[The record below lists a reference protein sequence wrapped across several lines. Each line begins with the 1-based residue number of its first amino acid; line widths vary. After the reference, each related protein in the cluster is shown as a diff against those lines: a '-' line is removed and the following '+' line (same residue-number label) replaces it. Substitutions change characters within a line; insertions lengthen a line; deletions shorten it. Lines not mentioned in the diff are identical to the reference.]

1 MRLLR
6 WLLLLIILVVT
17 GCAGLSGSSQPIVDM
32 PAQVTAFA
40 NEMTQIPITLSAQST
55 QVAATVA
62 AAETYVAD
70 RRAVNVQIVG
80 TLRAAM
86 PATQQIVQAGDPNL
100 SFGTILP
107 PEGNPVGGTGAATP
121 PPAASGLIQFSPLQ
135 LATAVRES
143 DACAETVVNTIESN
157 ATIMYVTT
165 RAANMRAGTEMSAEW
180 SYGGQ
185 VVYTWSFTVDVD
197 DDDFCLWFGI
207 TPQDAPFTPG
217 DWSVRILANGA
228 PIGAVLKFQI
238 VEAM

>member
-6 WLLLLIILVVT
+6 WLVLLIMLMAT
-17 GCAGLSGSSQPIVDM
+17 GCAGLGSGTQTVVDM

-40 NEMTQIPITLSAQST
+40 SEMTQMPVTLAVQGT

-100 SFGTILP
+100 SFGTVLP
-107 PEGNPVGGTGAATP
+107 SDGAALGGAGAATP

-143 DACAETVVNTIESN
+143 DACAETVVNAIDAS

-185 VVYTWSFTVDVD
+185 VVYSWSFTVEVD

-207 TPQDAPFTPG
+207 TPADAPFTPG

-228 PIGAVLKFQI
+228 PIGAALNFQI

>member
-1 MRLLR
+1 LV
-6 WLLLLIILVVT
+6 LLILFFMP
-17 GCAGLSGSSQPIVDM
+17 GCAGLGGGAQPVVDM

-40 NEMTQIPITLSAQST
+40 SELTQIPVTLAAQAT

-80 TLRAAM
+80 TLRAAL

-100 SFGTILP
+100 SFGTVLP
-107 PEGNPVGGTGAATP
+107 PEGTPLPGGA

-143 DACAETVVNTIESN
+143 DACAETVVNAIEAS
-157 ATIMYVTT
+157 ATNMYVTT
-165 RAANMRAGTEMSAEW
+165 RAANMRAGTEMSVEW
-180 SYGGQ
+180 FFGGQ
-185 VVYTWSFTVDVD
+185 VVYSWSFTVEFD

-207 TPQDAPFTPG
+207 TPADAPFTPG

-228 PIGAVLKFQI
+228 PIGAALNFQI